1 VTNSDGNSISVIDTG
16 KKQVISTIVTGKG
29 PGRIWLTPDEKQL
42 VYNLQPGEAV
52 GFADVRSGKQT
63 ATVALPG
70 PPLSLNL
77 SPDGALGFAG
87 VQSLDKICVIS
98 IAGRKMVRVL
108 DTPKGAGPD
117 AVIALR

>member
-1 VTNSDGNSISVIDTG
+1 MR
-16 KKQVISTIVTGKG
+16 
-29 PGRIWLTPDEKQL
+29 P
-42 VYNLQPGEAV
+42 
-52 GFADVRSGKQT
+52 GKQI

-98 IAGRKMVRVL
+98 IADRKIVRVL
-108 DTPKGAGPD
+108 DMPKGTGPD
-117 AVIALR
+117 AVIAMTSR